1 MKGHGPYVWASYVI
15 TLVGIVFLAA
25 FPRLQR
31 KQLFKLMRAN
41 KLRQEAGANTSTSNQ
56 PSRELESE

>member
-15 TLVGIVFLAA
+15 TLAGITFLAF

-41 KLRQEAGANTSTSNQ
+41 KLRKQAMDTKPVSNQ
-56 PSRELESE
+56 PSENLEAE